1 MYQVL
6 SGLFSQFSFK
16 TKCFTLNAKLSLSK
30 GQKGQSSVYIIIFIV
45 VIIFAVMLAGGSS
58 KLFSGNE
65 ASPDYSEDISPTDTT
80 SDASSSASWKLVVN
94 QKGCQTN
101 PSGMAIEILPEGGK
115 DGYLAA
121 EIEIS
126 PGNFLAT
133 AYAGFTPPKQA
144 YTTMLPNARGYNTK
158 NWKIELFEGGTKN
171 GTSYSGGTVRKS
183 FTGYPTSC
191 T

>member
-1 MYQVL
+1 MRLKKLL
-6 SGLFSQFSFK
+6 STVFCLLTNSR
-16 TKCFTLNAKLSLSK
+16 
-30 GQKGQSSVYIIIFIV
+30 GQSSVYIIIFIV

-65 ASPDYSEDISPTDTT
+65 ASPDYSEDVSPTDTGGG
-80 SDASSSASWKLVVN
+80 ASSSASWKLVVN

-144 YTTMLPNARGYNTK
+144 YTTVLPNGRGYNTK

-171 GTSYSGGTVRKS
+171 GTSYSGGVTRKT
-183 FTGYPTSC
+183 FNGYSTSC